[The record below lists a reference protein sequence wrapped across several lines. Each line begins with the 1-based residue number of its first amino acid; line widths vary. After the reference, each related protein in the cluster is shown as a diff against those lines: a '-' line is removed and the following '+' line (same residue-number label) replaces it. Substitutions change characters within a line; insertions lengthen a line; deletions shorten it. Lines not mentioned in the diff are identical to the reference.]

1 MFSQP
6 EKDYLLNLARRS
18 IKNYLGSNQRLKI
31 SEDEVPSKRLKEER
45 ACFVTLTIEEEL
57 RGCIGHILPIQELYQ
72 DVIDNAVSAAFQD
85 PRFFPLTGE
94 ELQKV
99 KIEISIL
106 TVPQLLLFTSPSDL
120 LIKLQPGKDGV
131 ILKKNYQQATFLPQV
146 WEELPKKEDFLKH
159 LCEKAGLSSNC
170 WQEKDLKIETYQV
183 EAFEE

>member
-1 MFSQP
+1 MFFQP

-18 IKNYLGSNQRLKI
+18 IKNYLGSSQRLKI
-31 SEDEVPSKRLKEER
+31 SEDEVPSERLKEER
-45 ACFVTLTIEEEL
+45 ACFVTLTIKEEL

-85 PRFFPLTGE
+85 PRFFPLTEE

-106 TVPQLLLFTSPSDL
+106 TVPQPLPFVSPSDL
-120 LIKLQPGKDGV
+120 LVKLQPGKDGV

-146 WEELPKKEDFLKH
+146 WEELPKKEDFLRH
-159 LCEKAGLSSNC
+159 LCEKAGLNSNC